1 LNLKKYSSLL
11 IVVLYLFVFLYPSFA
26 SAHAYIIK
34 SSPSENETLKK
45 APQKVTIQ
53 FDETIQSNFNSI
65 EVFDSNGK
73 RVDRK
78 NGHIDPNQPSIIE
91 CSLNKNLPNGTY
103 RIQWRVVSSDG
114 HPVQGVIPFSIGTK
128 DKDRSNLKD
137 GVKGYTPHLD
147 LIIIRWLQYVSNACF
162 VGILFFYLFVLK
174 KELGQDLWVKNTFS
188 KLLKFS
194 FITLCLSIIL
204 NLPLQATIESGLS
217 WSKVLNVR
225 ELKDMLANTNFGRTW
240 IVQIDCLFILF
251 ITTYLLIRKRFKKPL
266 LVWISFIIGIGLL
279 LSKSFTGHAASSTNV
294 FLSITIDFFHLLS
307 ASIWIGSLVA
317 LVALI
322 PISRK
327 IETKKLFF
335 ETVRRFSKWGI
346 IFVIVLSLTGFLG
359 SLSYIPNLRTLFS
372 TGYGRVL
379 SGKVILL
386 VFMIVFAAV
395 NFVKGK
401 QGKEKGLR
409 STIWGE
415 LTIGMI
421 VLVLSVLLTNLPTAM
436 ASPGPIKETNTV
448 QQGNEI
454 TFEVTPNVI
463 GLNTFQVSVK
473 DRHGHPIKD
482 IEQVTLTF
490 TSSEMAMGDE
500 TKTLVRVKDGKYEA
514 KGMNFN
520 MAGLWNVHVH
530 VLTKELE
537 SIDTNFKV
545 IVGSQ

>member
-1 LNLKKYSSLL
+1 MNLKKYSSLL